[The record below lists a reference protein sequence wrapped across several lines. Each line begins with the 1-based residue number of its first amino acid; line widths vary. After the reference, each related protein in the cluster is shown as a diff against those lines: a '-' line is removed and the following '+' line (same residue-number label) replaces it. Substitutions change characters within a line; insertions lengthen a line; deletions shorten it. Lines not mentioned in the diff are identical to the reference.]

1 MIRSNITLN
10 REYTVG
16 KTDER
21 LFGSFIEHIG
31 RAVYG
36 GIYEP
41 EHPEADE
48 AGFRKDVAE
57 AVRALRVPVIR
68 YPGGNF
74 VSGYHW
80 EDGVGPVEKRPV
92 VRELAWQALEPNR
105 VGTDEFCRWCGR
117 VGASPLMAVNLG
129 TRGAEDAKNL
139 VEYCNAPAGSKYADM
154 RCANGQNEPY
164 GIKTWC
170 LGNEMDGEWQIGH
183 KTAHEYGRLAAD
195 AASMM
200 KMTDPEIELV
210 LCGSSSR
217 SMPTFPEWDAEV
229 LRQAYNY
236 VDYISLHSYYEND
249 DGDLGSFL
257 ASGTDMEN
265 FITGMIAVCDHIKL
279 EKRSGRPCEPYHIP
293 RKSGKGG
300 FPFVAVTY
308 HRCALRTYDIFR
320 RLRGVARVGLAG
332 KHGVTDRKVPA
343 EFLKRKADL
352 GLLRQVA
359 VADEYAHL
367 SRLRKNRGA
376 VNIRHGAVSF

>member
-195 AASMM
+195 A
-200 KMTDPEIELV
+200 
-210 LCGSSSR
+210 
-217 SMPTFPEWDAEV
+217 
-229 LRQAYNY
+229 
-236 VDYISLHSYYEND
+236 
-249 DGDLGSFL
+249 
-257 ASGTDMEN
+257 
-265 FITGMIAVCDHIKL
+265 
-279 EKRSGRPCEPYHIP
+279 
-293 RKSGKGG
+293 
-300 FPFVAVTY
+300 
-308 HRCALRTYDIFR
+308 HR
-320 RLRGVARVGLAG
+320 
-332 KHGVTDRKVPA
+332 
-343 EFLKRKADL
+343 
-352 GLLRQVA
+352 
-359 VADEYAHL
+359 
-367 SRLRKNRGA
+367 
-376 VNIRHGAVSF
+376 